1 MRILPLAYYFYCSNL
16 DIQQRKEIIFEVSS
30 ITHSNI
36 ISKYGCL
43 IYTEL
48 ALNFLNN
55 SNNKDLISVYC
66 EIVKTVSALIKKE
79 DKKDKEIIK
88 RYYSKILNRKICKE
102 RYENIN
108 SSGFIVDTLEAV
120 IWVILNTQNY
130 KEAVLKAVNLGDD
143 TDTIGALVGGIAGI
157 VYGSCSIP
165 KEWIEDL
172 QKKEYID
179 AMIKSFNE
187 CLEKIKYPTN
197 FIDSEILQDTIED
210 LRNNPNAFELEDCN
224 DTPKNTLMIPR
235 CKPSKQLSKF
245 MEYIYNNELM
255 DKEYLENYEKIKDKE
270 IKYMNY
276 NEIITSLTFFLRGER
291 FCGGFWYT
299 NFKNG
304 RILKI
309 LVRLKELEDGN
320 RK

>member
-1 MRILPLAYYFYCSNL
+1 
-16 DIQQRKEIIFEVSS
+16 
-30 ITHSNI
+30 
-36 ISKYGCL
+36 
-43 IYTEL
+43 
-48 ALNFLNN
+48 
-55 SNNKDLISVYC
+55 
-66 EIVKTVSALIKKE
+66 
-79 DKKDKEIIK
+79 
-88 RYYSKILNRKICKE
+88 
-102 RYENIN
+102 
-108 SSGFIVDTLEAV
+108 
-120 IWVILNTQNY
+120 
-130 KEAVLKAVNLGDD
+130 
-143 TDTIGALVGGIAGI
+143 
-157 VYGSCSIP
+157 
-165 KEWIEDL
+165 
-172 QKKEYID
+172 
-179 AMIKSFNE
+179 MIKSFNE